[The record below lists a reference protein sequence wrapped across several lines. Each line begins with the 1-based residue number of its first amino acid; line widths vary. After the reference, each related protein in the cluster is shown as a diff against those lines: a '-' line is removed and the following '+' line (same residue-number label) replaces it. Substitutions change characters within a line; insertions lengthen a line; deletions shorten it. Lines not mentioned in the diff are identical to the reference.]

1 MLFVGQFYGNAVIL
15 AVYAV
20 LLAVIAKKQPYKGE
34 RKNYRPIANCLIVV
48 AV

>member
-1 MLFVGQFYGNAVIL
+1 MVFAGKSYGNAAIMGI
-15 AVYAV
+15 YAV

-48 AV
+48 VV